1 MSPAQW
7 ARATVLAL
15 MAALAACLLAW
26 QGTPLSSGSML
37 PLLWVAPLLLPLPGL
52 IRGRRYTYAW
62 STLLVIGYVA
72 LALTE
77 IVAVPSSR
85 ATPAAMLFVA
95 FALFL
100 ALVGYLRLTR
110 SPGFP

>member
-1 MSPAQW
+1 MTAAQR
-7 ARATVLAL
+7 ARAAVLGLLAL
-15 MAALAACLLAW
+15 LAATLLIWQRASLAAGSLLA
-26 QGTPLSSGSML
+26 
-37 PLLWVAPLLLPLPGL
+37 LLWLAPLLFPLPGL

-77 IVAVPSSR
+77 IVADPSR
-85 ATPAAMLFVA
+85 RLLPVAILIFA

-100 ALVGYLRLTR
+100 ALVMFLRATR
-110 SPGFP
+110 ARP